1 MLLKAIGFP
10 MFFLVCGVIEIVERD
25 ECGYLW
31 KFKYNTKMLKMHVIC
46 KKGTK

>member
-31 KFKYNTKMLKMHVIC
+31 EFKYFHKNVENACDM
-46 KKGTK
+46 